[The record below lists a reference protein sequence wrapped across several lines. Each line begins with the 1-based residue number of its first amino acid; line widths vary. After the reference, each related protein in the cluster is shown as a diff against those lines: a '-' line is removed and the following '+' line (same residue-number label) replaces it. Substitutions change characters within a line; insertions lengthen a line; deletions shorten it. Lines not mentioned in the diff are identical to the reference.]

1 MTIYPECNTPSSST
15 LVYHD
20 DYNHIEPLGANAY
33 HQAIVGSIPAIISGS
48 IEPYSTM
55 ASRSPTLRAS
65 SDPFGPDA
73 EKDVQTLDNSNLHGA
88 ARPDIAPGAEKR
100 RRSSLGAAFRRQS
113 EYKEVDPFDDE
124 DGDGVK
130 YRTLK
135 WWYASVL
142 L

>member
-1 MTIYPECNTPSSST
+1 MQGAFFLDS
-15 LVYHD
+15 VYHHK
-20 DYNHIEPLGANAY
+20 YNPVERLKAIAY
-33 HQAIVGSIPAIISGS
+33 HFGISSILATISGS

-65 SDPFGPDA
+65 SDPFGHDA
-73 EKDVQTLDNSNLHGA
+73 EKDAQALDNTNIHGA
-88 ARPDIAPGAEKR
+88 GRPDIAPGAEKR
-100 RRSSLGAAFRRQS
+100 RRSSLSTAFRRQS

-135 WWYASVL
+135 WW
-142 L
+142 